1 MSIHPE
7 YQRQGLGSKLM
18 QHVCEDIDRHNRYGF
33 VSGSP
38 AGVRLYSRFG
48 FEPVGRVETPYGP
61 ITSMLRQPKTVQG
74 CGGEQAKEL
83 ADQPYSP
90 VE

>member
-1 MSIHPE
+1 MSIRPE
-7 YQRQGLGSKLM
+7 YQRRGFGSRLIK
-18 QHVCEDIDRHNRYGF
+18 HICEDIDHHNRHGF
-33 VSGSP
+33 VLGSP

-48 FEPVGRVETPYGP
+48 FEPVGQVETPYGP
-61 ITSMLRQPKTVQG
+61 ITSMLRRHKTVQG

-90 VE
+90 IE